1 MCPLVLLSKWCFCG
15 CKMITGLLKEFMM
28 CKKSFSAATC
38 STFLAATK
46 YSKCGPLQ
54 SPWRSVNIPSPSPF
68 LSLTTRTVPLHF
80 FCSRRATRK
89 ACVGVE
95 SSVRLTSLPLIAELP
110 SCFIP
115 DCPLVR
121 WGSLSSHVCR
131 GGDQRA
137 RPCRCRQRIYS
148 LDLQHPSHLPCHIQG
163 PVQEG
168 EEERWVT
175 ERHNDYDHAMIK
187 TMEIIVFLLSFF
199 FYQSQRRQMST
210 CWAGFKGTAWG
221 TRPSWLASMMSQM
234 PEETRC
240 ARTPWWNLRCSMGHW
255 GVPCMV

>member
-1 MCPLVLLSKWCFCG
+1 
-15 CKMITGLLKEFMM
+15 MM

-68 LSLTTRTVPLHF
+68 LLLTTRTVPLHF

-131 GGDQRA
+131 GGGQRA

-187 TMEIIVFLLSFF
+187 TTEIIVFLLSFF
-199 FYQSQRRQMST
+199 FLSVPEKTDEYLLGRFQGDGVRYKAKLIGIDDVSDARGDKMCQD
-210 CWAGFKGTAWG
+210 
-221 TRPSWLASMMSQM
+221 SMMKLKVQHGALG
-234 PEETRC
+234 C
-240 ARTPWWNLRCSMGHW
+240 ALHGLEFMKTILRG
-255 GVPCMV
+255 

>member
-1 MCPLVLLSKWCFCG
+1 
-15 CKMITGLLKEFMM
+15 M
-28 CKKSFSAATC
+28 CKKSFSAATYT
-38 STFLAATK
+38 TFFAATK

-54 SPWRSVNIPSPSPF
+54 SPWKSVNIPSPSPF

-95 SSVRLTSLPLIAELP
+95 SSVRLTSLPLIHGAAVVLYP
-110 SCFIP
+110 WLSTRPVRLTQQSC
-115 DCPLVR
+115 LQR
-121 WGSLSSHVCR
+121 WRS
-131 GGDQRA
+131 A
-137 RPCRCRQRIYS
+137 RPS
-148 LDLQHPSHLPCHIQG
+148 LPMPASHLQPRPPTPLPPPLPHPRSRSRRRRRKVSDG
-163 PVQEG
+163 
-168 EEERWVT
+168 
-175 ERHNDYDHAMIK
+175 K
-187 TMEIIVFLLSFF
+187 TQWLWSRRDQDNGNHSVPIFF